1 MKREELRLEL
11 LKLLRTQMTE
21 LSNLLSEEAMEVLIN
36 ILKAY
41 SRPKDYI
48 DNQQILQRI
57 MVNMFHSS
65 TEQFRVYVTD

>member
-1 MKREELRLEL
+1 MKREGLRLEL